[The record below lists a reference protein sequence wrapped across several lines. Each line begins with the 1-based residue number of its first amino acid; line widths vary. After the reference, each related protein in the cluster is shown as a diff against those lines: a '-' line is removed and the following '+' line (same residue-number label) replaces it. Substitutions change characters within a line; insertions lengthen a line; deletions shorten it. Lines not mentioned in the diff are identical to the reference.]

1 MQCFQYG
8 HQVACEDNGITLWVV
23 GACLG
28 IIATT
33 AIIFFMFIFPLWRV
47 WAAHKRGEAEL
58 AQAKNE
64 QNIQVAQ
71 AESRLRAA
79 DINRQAAIIEAEAVA
94 AQVKAIGTELK
105 QHDLFLKW
113 QWIKMMEDRSGD
125 ETIYV
130 PTEAG
135 LPILEATRRQN
146 AGAHGD

>member
-1 MQCFQYG
+1 
-8 HQVACEDNGITLWVV
+8 
-23 GACLG
+23 
-28 IIATT
+28 
-33 AIIFFMFIFPLWRV
+33 MFIFPLWRV